1 MTNTLATPA
10 TDAKGQS
17 TALLLLLKLR
27 TFIALIAVVVFFSA
41 MAPNFVSIGN
51 AVIVAKHV
59 AINAFLAIG
68 MTYVILTG
76 GIDLSVGAIVGLV
89 GMVAGALVLYGIPL
103 EMFGVVI
110 YPNVWE
116 VILIALAVGTFVGL
130 VNGLLITR
138 MQVAPFIATLGMLYV
153 ARGTALLMSGGSTF
167 PNLVGKPEF
176 GNQGFPVLG
185 AGTLLGIPLSIWLL
199 LVVAAIAAYV
209 ATKTPFGRQIY
220 AVGGNERAATLSG
233 VNVNRV
239 KLAVYM
245 ISGFCAAIAGLVVA
259 SQLVASHPASGETFE
274 MNAIAAAVLGGT
286 SLSGGRGTIGGTIVG
301 AFVIGVLSDG
311 LVMMGVSEFWQMVIK
326 GVVIVGAVILDQMQ
340 RRIARNAR
348 LG

>member
-1 MTNTLATPA
+1 MTNTTATPA
-10 TDAKGQS
+10 EAPGQS

-185 AGTLLGIPLSIWLL
+185 AGTLLGIPCRSGCCWSLPSSPPMSRPRRPSAGRSTPS
-199 LVVAAIAAYV
+199 AAMSA
-209 ATKTPFGRQIY
+209 PPR
-220 AVGGNERAATLSG
+220 S
-233 VNVNRV
+233 
-239 KLAVYM
+239 
-245 ISGFCAAIAGLVVA
+245 
-259 SQLVASHPASGETFE
+259 PAS
-274 MNAIAAAVLGGT
+274 T
-286 SLSGGRGTIGGTIVG
+286 ST
-301 AFVIGVLSDG
+301 
-311 LVMMGVSEFWQMVIK
+311 VSSSPST
-326 GVVIVGAVILDQMQ
+326 
-340 RRIARNAR
+340 
-348 LG
+348 